1 MPDEVLPLQKDYTI
15 VGLEISRKSRPLL
28 WAQKFSDPCSEIFDP
43 GAVQE
48 QQSQYQAGK
57 EGEETGGIHGLP
69 GLSSPSPR
77 STMLVK
83 VPAVMAVA
91 KATTGRTTRVV
102 LFPELGYISRIH

>member
-1 MPDEVLPLQKDYTI
+1 VPDEVLPLQKDYTI

-57 EGEETGGIHGLP
+57 EGEEIGEFTDGLLHAGRSFHHRPDHPGCTISGIGIY
-69 GLSSPSPR
+69 
-77 STMLVK
+77 
-83 VPAVMAVA
+83 
-91 KATTGRTTRVV
+91 
-102 LFPELGYISRIH
+102 FPDPLTFYWR